1 MSSCHGR
8 ELKSNR
14 EDAMPNFNLSFSFTG
29 LGASKDP
36 CAVDYR
42 GPAAMS
48 EKEVKFLNGFLNS
61 EAKRLVG
68 YLDVHSYS
76 QFWMIPWGS
85 DMRNVA
91 DYDELVSLMRRLHSM
106 PFSMRL
112 LRDRFAINNRDL
124 KQRRRRLQ

>member
-1 MSSCHGR
+1 
-8 ELKSNR
+8 
-14 EDAMPNFNLSFSFTG
+14 MPNFNLSFSLIG

-36 CAVDYR
+36 CAGDYR

-48 EKEVKFLNGFLNS
+48 EKEVKFLNGYLNS

-91 DYDELVSLMRRLHSM
+91 DYDELVSLMCRLYSM
-106 PFSMRL
+106 PFSIRL
-112 LRDRFAINNRDL
+112 LMERVAIRNFFTGN
-124 KQRRRRLQ
+124 